1 MYKIEK
7 TDFGYFLTFAG
18 DMDFEEMHQWFNES
32 KEVLETASR
41 SFGVFV
47 DMRELQLLDP
57 EAQKEM
63 QTGQKY
69 YKTMGMK
76 RSVVILDNPV
86 LTIQFKRI
94 ALQSGIYDTERY
106 IDASAVSNWEE
117 IGMDWVLHGI
127 DPDKNQKRKAVA
139 VKT

>member
-7 TDFGYFLTFAG
+7 TDFGYYLTFSG
-18 DMDFEEMHQWFNES
+18 EMNLAEMTQWFNDS
-32 KEVLETASR
+32 KDVLETASR

-47 DMRELQLLDP
+47 DMRELHLLEAD
-57 EAQKEM
+57 AQKEM
-63 QTGQKY
+63 QSGQRY
-69 YKTMGMK
+69 YKKVGMK
-76 RSVVILDNPV
+76 RSIVILNNPI

-106 IDASAVSNWEE
+106 IDASSISNWEE
-117 IGMDWVLHGI
+117 IGMDWVKQGI
-127 DPDKNQKRKAVA
+127 DPEKNPKRKAVE